1 MPMMSE
7 SDGSLPFGGP
17 GCVLAVGL
25 PWGSLSGPGG
35 CWTGSVIS
43 CSHTGA
49 LWDWNSSETAGGFE
63 TCPLLGPDPG
73 GCSRSDGY
81 PRRGGAVEGR
91 GCEM

>member
-35 CWTGSVIS
+35 CWTGSVVS

-49 LWDWNSSETAGGFE
+49 LWDCNSSETAGV
-63 TCPLLGPDPG
+63 LRHVR
-73 GCSRSDGY
+73 CSVPIRA
-81 PRRGGAVEGR
+81 AV
-91 GCEM
+91 